1 LSSYYNIIHPTL
13 PVLPHHESQLNRLTN
28 CPPKLRETF
37 FLTLEGCIR
46 SLASKA
52 LPPIELSLN
61 QLLQQCFTSVDAANY
76 CLHDADNS
84 RQFYNHLVYCQSL
97 ILLAAA
103 SDRPGPGVVG
113 STTGLLARVSACIA
127 DAGIN
132 DTRTLAVMKEQD
144 QELHQTA
151 RRVYWTAF
159 ILDRFHAYSRSKD
172 MMIRR
177 YSGTLSRD
185 DYSALGEVGY
195 YLAR

>member
-1 LSSYYNIIHPTL
+1 M
-13 PVLPHHESQLNRLTN
+13 
-28 CPPKLRETF
+28 
-37 FLTLEGCIR
+37 
-46 SLASKA
+46 
-52 LPPIELSLN
+52 
-61 QLLQQCFTSVDAANY
+61 
-76 CLHDADNS
+76 
-84 RQFYNHLVYCQSL
+84 
-97 ILLAAA
+97 
-103 SDRPGPGVVG
+103 G
-113 STTGLLARVSACIA
+113 STTGLLARISACIA

-159 ILDRFHAYSRSKD
+159 ILDRFHASSRSKD